1 MGNTSFTKNTL
12 TFHTEECYTGKKQ
25 GIHSHIRHTS
35 AFRNPI
41 MISGGSNMKERHTRK
56 KQLTALI
63 LAALLTG
70 SAFVS
75 CGGSETETMPA
86 EQNTAR
92 TETPPTPETDYLE
105 TLPQTGYA
113 GETFTIIG
121 EDTAQRP
128 NFDQGESTGDAF
140 NDVLF
145 HRRILVEN
153 LYDIVIEQKSMPD
166 RGSSNNEVQRSVL
179 ADESVYDLVSNPFI
193 QGSAVLMVNNLL
205 RDMKTL
211 PTVDFGNDWWAQNVV
226 EHFMVNDRMYLT
238 TGTLSPS
245 YFLSATAVLYNTELA
260 AQYQLGDLPALVQE
274 GGWTLDA
281 MQSMMQTSTHDLNGD
296 GVIDEKN
303 DLIGA
308 ITTSESGRALFVAAG
323 GTLIEKQGNTY
334 VLDMASARNVDIM
347 DTLHGIFADALDSA
361 YWVADSITS
370 GKNDVF
376 EQNHSMF
383 TVTTLMFVS
392 AELRDMEMDYGIL
405 PLPKWDTAQENY
417 ITPGNPFCPCA
428 ICVPKTCSNPELTG
442 LVLETLAYLGH
453 RDVQPVMYDTVLKGK
468 VARDQSSAAIMEI
481 IYADVSFDFNSAFD
495 LSGTMTA
502 LRSYVVGS
510 ADNFISTYESKK
522 TAARTELDKILG
534 QMQELTE

>member
-1 MGNTSFTKNTL
+1 MRA
-12 TFHTEECYTGKKQ
+12 FHTHKN
-25 GIHSHIRHTS
+25 R
-35 AFRNPI
+35 
-41 MISGGSNMKERHTRK
+41 
-56 KQLTALI
+56 LTALF
-63 LAALLTG
+63 LVMLLTG
-70 SAFVS
+70 SIFVS
-75 CGGSETETMPA
+75 CGGAETETVA
-86 EQNTAR
+86 ADQSGAQ
-92 TETPPTPETDYLE
+92 TEAPPTVETDYLE
-105 TLPQTGYA
+105 TLPQTQYE

-140 NDVLF
+140 NYVLF
-145 HRRILVEN
+145 NRRILTEN

-211 PTVDFGNDWWAQNVV
+211 PTVNFANDWWAQNVV
-226 EHFMVNDRMYLT
+226 EHFMVNNKMYLT
-238 TGTLSPS
+238 TGTFSPS

-281 MQSMMQTSTHDLNGD
+281 MQTMMQNSTHDLNGD
-296 GVIDEKN
+296 GAIDEKN

-347 DTLHGIFADALDSA
+347 DTLHGIFANALDSA

-417 ITPGNPFCPCA
+417 ITPATPSAP
-428 ICVPKTCSNPELTG
+428 VPY
-442 LVLETLAYLGH
+442 VYQ
-453 RDVQPVMYDTVLKGK
+453 RPVT
-468 VARDQSSAAIMEI
+468 I
-481 IYADVSFDFNSAFD
+481 
-495 LSGTMTA
+495 
-502 LRSYVVGS
+502 
-510 ADNFISTYESKK
+510 
-522 TAARTELDKILG
+522 RT
-534 QMQELTE
+534 